1 MVVHK
6 EDQPSL
12 GLFFLGEAGGV
23 MADCLYFEHRICS
36 CKFKAYCCCVVYLD
50 KKLRSALSIF
60 IINGYWQYTAMGKL
74 AMTKPPIQGGGLE
87 ILLGD
92 SSHRNCD
99 EIWPRSRPY
108 GLDVHLSV
116 SK

>member
-60 IINGYWQYTAMGKL
+60 TQVYEWLL
-74 AMTKPPIQGGGLE
+74 AIYCHG
-87 ILLGD
+87 
-92 SSHRNCD
+92 
-99 EIWPRSRPY
+99 
-108 GLDVHLSV
+108 
-116 SK
+116 